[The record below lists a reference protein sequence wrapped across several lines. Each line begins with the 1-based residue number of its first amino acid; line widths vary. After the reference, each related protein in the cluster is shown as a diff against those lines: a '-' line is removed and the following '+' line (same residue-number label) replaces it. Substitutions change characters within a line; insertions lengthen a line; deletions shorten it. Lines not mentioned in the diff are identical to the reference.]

1 MDIKYITVVNDF
13 IRLNTALLQSPG
25 INKDNIIIIDNTLD
39 NRTISYRYNSVI
51 NELLKDP
58 NPEWLV
64 FCHQDFR
71 FNEDI
76 LPRLLYLDKNYIYGP
91 IGISS
96 NSNILLG
103 RIIQT
108 NNKPIGII
116 CNECDVDTID
126 AMCMIVNKD
135 IIREYNL
142 SFDENFRFHFYVEDF
157 CLQAREKDIKTK
169 TLQMNCQHMSRALR
183 GDINSLEFHESRNIL
198 IKKWGSVRTT
208 TGTYTYIPQMTN
220 VAIASIIILSSYIIY
235 KEYHNK

>member
-96 NSNILLG
+96 NSNI
-103 RIIQT
+103 IVSF
-108 NNKPIGII
+108 GI
-116 CNECDVDTID
+116 
-126 AMCMIVNKD
+126 
-135 IIREYNL
+135 
-142 SFDENFRFHFYVEDF
+142 
-157 CLQAREKDIKTK
+157 
-169 TLQMNCQHMSRALR
+169 
-183 GDINSLEFHESRNIL
+183 
-198 IKKWGSVRTT
+198 
-208 TGTYTYIPQMTN
+208 
-220 VAIASIIILSSYIIY
+220 
-235 KEYHNK
+235 